1 VLAKHVSV
9 ILVKGQI
16 VGVENA
22 FDEEEFYQFD
32 EIFRYLNDQARNIIK
47 RLYLR

>member
-22 FDEEEFYQFD
+22 FDEEEFDQFD

-47 RLYLR
+47 LLYLR